1 MKRIIKNPEVRKKE
15 IITASE
21 KLFLEKGY
29 SETTIE
35 DILKSTNLSKGGF
48 YHYYS
53 SKEEVLSAIVSELV
67 DEIIKET
74 QFITDSSEYNAIQKL
89 KFFFKKQLSLKKPKL
104 LLTKYFANEKQN
116 DFLIYK
122 YNSLIWQKYVAPLSK
137 IVKQGVD
144 EGFFDLQYPYET
156 VDILIRTISSLG
168 DLENELLQN
177 KDKFIRYVYSLK
189 NITAKTLGISMNE
202 IEMID
207 EEMIDNLFKEGI

>member
-89 KFFFKKQLSLKKPKL
+89 KFCKRHP
-104 LLTKYFANEKQN
+104 
-116 DFLIYK
+116 
-122 YNSLIWQKYVAPLSK
+122 
-137 IVKQGVD
+137 
-144 EGFFDLQYPYET
+144 
-156 VDILIRTISSLG
+156 
-168 DLENELLQN
+168 
-177 KDKFIRYVYSLK
+177 
-189 NITAKTLGISMNE
+189 
-202 IEMID
+202 
-207 EEMIDNLFKEGI
+207 